1 MRVHSI
7 PHGWLVRCDNALPG
21 APNDGFSAVLGAVL
35 LGFHLERDGPAEP
48 VQGHGVTVEA
58 GWGQQVSGSVSMW
71 MHIAEGSGFSF

>member
-7 PHGWLVRCDNALPG
+7 PHGWLVHCDNALPG

-48 VQGHGVTVEA
+48 VQGHG
-58 GWGQQVSGSVSMW
+58 GDSGGRL
-71 MHIAEGSGFSF
+71 GSASFRLCKYVDAYC